1 MASQSQSCT
10 HSLAHGSKKKPL
22 KSYKIPLTIS
32 EIEAMKKNNSYGLL
46 RLIEDS
52 GWMGIEYLKA
62 EDGDGT
68 HKIYLIRS
76 FYNAH
81 KPHQKIDENG
91 QLKLI

>member
-1 MASQSQSCT
+1 MASQSQSCI

-22 KSYKIPLTIS
+22 KSYNIPLTID
-32 EIEAMKKNNSYGLL
+32 EIEAMKKNNSHGLF

-52 GWMGIEYLKA
+52 GWMGIEYLTP
-62 EDGDGT
+62 DGDGM

-76 FYNAH
+76 FYNRH
-81 KPHQKIDENG
+81 KPQKRIDENG

>member
-1 MASQSQSCT
+1 
-10 HSLAHGSKKKPL
+10 L

-32 EIEAMKKNNSYGLL
+32 EIEAMKKNNSYGFL

-76 FYNAH
+76 FYNSH
-81 KPHQKIDENG
+81 KIKQPICEKTG
-91 QLKLI
+91 QMKLL

>member
-1 MASQSQSCT
+1 M
-10 HSLAHGSKKKPL
+10 
-22 KSYKIPLTIS
+22 KSYKIDMTID
-32 EIEAMKKNNSYGLL
+32 EILVMKRTNSYGLL

-76 FYNAH
+76 FYNRH
-81 KPHQKIDENG
+81 KPHQKIDEKG